1 MSGLFFK
8 KVVIMKR
15 IDSTSNFRVLQWLKL
30 KEKENR
36 NAKKLFIAE
45 GYHTVSEAYKT
56 HCLKEVITTE
66 DRAEF
71 DVPTY
76 YVREDVMKK
85 LSSLATPHRTIGI
98 CEQKPMTNYGNSIL
112 IVDKIN
118 HPGNLGTIIR
128 SAVAFNVDTIV
139 INESVDIYNQKV
151 IQATQ
156 GMIFHINI
164 VKASLSDI
172 LPELKKQNYQIIG
185 TDVREGIDLDDF
197 RAKEKHALLVGNE
210 GHGLDDDVL
219 NACDV
224 KVRIEMNEK
233 CESLNVG
240 VATGIILHHLK

>member
-1 MSGLFFK
+1 
-8 KVVIMKR
+8 MKR

-30 KEKENR
+30 KDKDNR
-36 NAKKLFIAE
+36 NSKKLFIAE
-45 GYHTVSEAYKT
+45 GYHTVSEAYRT
-56 HCLKEVITTE
+56 NCLNEVITTE
-66 DRAEF
+66 DKIEF

-76 YVREDVMKK
+76 LVREDVMKK
-85 LSSLATPHRTIGI
+85 LSSLAAPQRTIGI
-98 CEQKPMTNYGNSIL
+98 CEQKPMTHFGNSIL

-164 VKASLSDI
+164 VKASLQEI
-172 LPELKKQNYQIIG
+172 LPELKRKGYQIIG
-185 TDVREGIDLDDF
+185 TDVRDGIRLDDF
-197 RAKEKHALLVGNE
+197 KAKEKHALLVGNE
-210 GHGLDDDVL
+210 GHGLDDDTL
-219 NACDV
+219 KACDV
-224 KVRIEMNEK
+224 KICIEMNEK